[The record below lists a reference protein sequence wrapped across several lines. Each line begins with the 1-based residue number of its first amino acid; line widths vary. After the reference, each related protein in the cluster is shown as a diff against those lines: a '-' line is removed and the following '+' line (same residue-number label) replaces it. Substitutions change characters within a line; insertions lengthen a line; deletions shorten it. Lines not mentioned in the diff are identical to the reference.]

1 MSSEGIS
8 GWSYR
13 AGMKTNAGSPWGS
26 DMSRHPGSSNLC
38 AKVRG
43 GLRLGRV
50 SDMPFFEEPKRQD
63 AARCF

>member
-1 MSSEGIS
+1 
-8 GWSYR
+8 
-13 AGMKTNAGSPWGS
+13 MKTNAGSPWGS
-26 DMSRHPGSSNLC
+26 DMSRHPGSGNLC